1 MPPSRA
7 IAPVLVVS
15 PLVFAAAAT
24 APLAAINLAP
34 SLDAINGVV
43 WGPPTLWLIGLTG
56 VYLMVGLRLMPLRR
70 IGFGI
75 RQALA
80 SIRSSRGEG
89 DVSAFASLTTA
100 LAATIGTGNVAG
112 VAGAI
117 AVGGPGA
124 VFWMW
129 LIALVGMATK
139 YAESLLAVHYRE
151 VDDLG
156 EHVGGPMYFIRNGL
170 GPRWAWLGTL
180 FAIFG
185 TLAGFGIGNGVQAH
199 ELALALR
206 TALNVPELLTGVV
219 MAAIAFAVLIGGIE
233 RIGKVTEVV
242 VPFMALVYV
251 GGALVILGLHAAEI
265 PSALSLIVSDAFS
278 GQAVAGGS
286 LGVVI
291 QKGIARGVFSNEAGL
306 GTAPIA
312 QAAAK
317 PGDPVLQGAVAM
329 LGTFIDTIVVCTM
342 TALVIVISG
351 EFMGGQSGVALTMA
365 AFNHGLPG
373 SAWLVTFGTVFFT
386 GTTILGWGY
395 YSERCLEFLVGTRA
409 IKPFRL
415 VWVAVVVIGAVLSG
429 GVIWTIADILNALMA
444 IPNLIGVLLLSGTV
458 FRLTRAYRFEAAAEQ
473 PGS

>member
-1 MPPSRA
+1 LP
-7 IAPVLVVS
+7 
-15 PLVFAAAAT
+15 F
-24 APLAAINLAP
+24 
-34 SLDAINGVV
+34 LDALNSLV
-43 WGPPTLWLIGLTG
+43 WGPLTLWLLGLTG
-56 VYLMVGLRLMPLRR
+56 LYLMVGLRFMPLRR
-70 IGFGI
+70 LGYGF
-75 RQALA
+75 RQAID
-80 SIRSSRGEG
+80 SIRNSQGEG
-89 DVSAFASLTTA
+89 DVTAFASLSTA

-117 AVGGPGA
+117 SLGGPGA
-124 VFWMW
+124 IFWMW

-139 YAESLLAVHYRE
+139 YAESLLAVHHRE

-170 GPRWAWLGTL
+170 GPRWAWMASL
-180 FAIFG
+180 FAVFG

-199 ELALALR
+199 EMALAL
-206 TALNVPELLTGVV
+206 NKSMGVPELATGLV
-219 MAAIAFAVLIGGIE
+219 MAVIAFAVLIGGIE

-242 VPFMALVYV
+242 VPLMATVYV
-251 GGALVILGLHAAEI
+251 GGALVILLAHIGEI
-265 PSALSLIVSDAFS
+265 PAAFGLIFNDAFS
-278 GQAVAGGS
+278 GKAAAGGA
-286 LGVVI
+286 LGTVI
-291 QKGIARGVFSNEAGL
+291 RAGISRGIFSNESGM

-317 PGDPVLQGAVAM
+317 PGDPVLQGSVAM
-329 LGTFIDTIVVCTM
+329 IGTFIDTIVICTM

-351 EFMGGQSGVALTMA
+351 LYGSGESGVALTMS
-365 AFNHGLPG
+365 AFDKGLPG

-415 VWVAVVVIGAVLSG
+415 VWVAVVVIGAVATG
-429 GVIWTIADILNALMA
+429 GVIWTIADILNGLMV

-458 FRLTRAYRFEAAAEQ
+458 FRLTRQYDFGATR
-473 PGS
+473 S